1 MSEGKGFALMF
12 AGMIIA
18 ISILDAAFIWVLFS
32 YPNSPEWLTSLMRP
46 FLSG

>member
-1 MSEGKGFALMF
+1 VSEGKVFALMF
-12 AGMIIA
+12 GGMILAVI
-18 ISILDAAFIWVLFS
+18 ILDAAFIWVLFS

>member
-1 MSEGKGFALMF
+1 VSEGKVFALMF
-12 AGMIIA
+12 AGMILA
-18 ISILDAAFIWVLFS
+18 ISILDAALIWVLFS